1 MVALHNVKLWCFHYF
16 HLDNK
21 YNPDAFKWTTGYYR
35 VRRNL
40 DSLGNLNMGNKQ
52 R

>member
-16 HLDNK
+16 YYLDNK
-21 YNPDAFKWTTGYYR
+21 YNLDAFKWKTGYYH

-40 DSLGNLNMGNKQ
+40 YSLGKLNMGNK
-52 R
+52 